1 MAKSKQKKRISRN
14 TKLRKRIFPDIE
26 DDDIWNWKNEDGFAT
41 VPRTLPHF
49 GKIMDS
55 LSKGKPL
62 SSTYIALWCRLWDE
76 SGIIKNTNSSEL
88 AWESGFSGQRAVT
101 TWRMRMKKLT
111 DLGFIRIKKFGTEE
125 YGYIVLM
132 HPYDVSKT
140 LYKNGEGYDNH
151 LYEMLKIRA
160 DQIGGADLEEDE

>member
-1 MAKSKQKKRISRN
+1 MARTQRAKRISRN
-14 TKLRKRIFPDIE
+14 SKLRKRIFPDIK
-26 DDDIWNWKNEDGFAT
+26 DDDIWDWKMENGFAT
-41 VPRTLPHF
+41 VPRTLPYF

-76 SGIIKNTNSSEL
+76 SGIIKNINSSEL

-101 TWRMRMKKLT
+101 TWRMRMKKLA

-132 HPYDVSKT
+132 HPYKVSKT
-140 LYKNGEGYDNH
+140 LYKDGEGYDND
-151 LYEMLKIRA
+151 LYEMLNTRA
-160 DQIGGADLEEDE
+160 DQIGGLDFEENE